1 MKINEVTAVDEA
13 PVGGIK
19 QAARTMGARALKRV
33 PGMGNTAANL
43 AGRANLGATANNLY
57 KQFNQYLGTQ
67 NKTVANATAKDL
79 KRFLKSKNTKSKE
92 LDAMPDISALNK
104 EMVNNIMMKVSTRAM
119 RGASGAGTPPA
130 SGGSNTPPAPG
141 GTPPA
146 SGGSNTPPAPGGTT
160 IPTGGSGTPPAPG
173 GTTIPTGMTLTAS
186 DGQQYKWAGAQWIGA
201 NGRMAKRAIGQE
213 LKQAA
218 QQAMTV
224 PDKIRKAVGK
234 LTPQQKTALKS
245 ML

>member
-43 AGRANLGATANNLY
+43 AGRANLGATANDLY

-104 EMVNNIMMKVSTRAM
+104 EMINNIMMKVSTRAM

-130 SGGSNTPPAPG
+130 SGGSGTPPAPG

-146 SGGSNTPPAPGGTT
+146 SGGSN
-160 IPTGGSGTPPAPG
+160 TPPAPG

>member
-43 AGRANLGATANNLY
+43 AGRANLGATANDLY

-104 EMVNNIMMKVSTRAM
+104 EMINNIMMKVSTRAM

-130 SGGSNTPPAPG
+130 S
-141 GTPPA
+141 
-146 SGGSNTPPAPGGTT
+146 
-160 IPTGGSGTPPAPG
+160 GGSGTPPAPG

>member
-1 MKINEVTAVDEA
+1 MIISEITAVDEA
-13 PVGGIK
+13 PVGGLR
-19 QAARTMGARALKRV
+19 QAARTIGARALKRV
-33 PGMGNTAANL
+33 PGMGATASNL
-43 AGRANLGATANNLY
+43 AGKANLGATANNLY
-57 KQFNQYLGTQ
+57 TQFNQYLGTQ
-67 NKTVANATAKDL
+67 NKGVGNSTAKDL
-79 KRFLKSKNTKSKE
+79 KRFLKSKNVNSKE

-104 EMVNNIMMKVSTRAM
+104 EMINSIMMKVSSKAM
-119 RGASGAGTPPA
+119 RGAS
-130 SGGSNTPPAPG
+130 S
-141 GTPPA
+141 
-146 SGGSNTPPAPGGTT
+146 
-160 IPTGGSGTPPAPG
+160 GGSGTPPAPAAG
-173 GTTIPTGMTLTAS
+173 GTGTPPAGAGNAAPIPTGMTLTAS

-224 PDKIRKAVGK
+224 PEKVRKAVDK

>member
-146 SGGSNTPPAPGGTT
+146 SGGS
-160 IPTGGSGTPPAPG
+160 GTPPAPG

-224 PDKIRKAVGK
+224 PDKIRKAVDK

>member
-33 PGMGNTAANL
+33 PGMGATASNL
-43 AGRANLGATANNLY
+43 AGKANLGATANNLY
-57 KQFNQYLGTQ
+57 TQFNQYLGTQ
-67 NKTVANATAKDL
+67 NKGVGNATAKDL
-79 KRFLKSKNTKSKE
+79 KRFLKSKNVSNKE
-92 LDAMPDISALNK
+92 LEAMPDVSALNK
-104 EMVNNIMMKVSTRAM
+104 EMINSIMMKVSSKAM
-119 RGASGAGTPPA
+119 RGASSGGTGTPPA
-130 SGGSNTPPAPG
+130 PAAGNPAPSGSGTPPAPAAGNPAPG

-146 SGGSNTPPAPGGTT
+146 SGGNATS
-160 IPTGGSGTPPAPG
+160 
-173 GTTIPTGMTLTAS
+173 IPTGMTLTAS
-186 DGQQYKWAGAQWIGA
+186 DGQQYKWAGAQWVGA
-201 NGRMAKRAIGQE
+201 NGRMAKRVIGQE